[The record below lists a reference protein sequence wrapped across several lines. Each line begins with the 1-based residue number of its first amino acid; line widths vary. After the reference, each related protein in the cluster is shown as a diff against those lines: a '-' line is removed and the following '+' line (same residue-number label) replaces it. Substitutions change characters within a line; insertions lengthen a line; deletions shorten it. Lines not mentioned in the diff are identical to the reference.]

1 MTPIETR
8 STMAEEVLRAQTLII
23 STGPIIKEVV
33 PAGVD
38 QCQYYIEPAT
48 SPSLDRPW
56 DPKPSLQ
63 IEDIGVILKNLI
75 NSGDID
81 LDVIPLAIGVP
92 LVATLGFLP

>member
-1 MTPIETR
+1 
-8 STMAEEVLRAQTLII
+8 MAEEVLRAQTLII

-48 SPSLDRPW
+48 SPSLDRPR

-63 IEDIGVILKNLI
+63 IEDIRVILKNLI

-81 LDVIPLAIGVP
+81 LDVIPFGNWSSFGCDFRSFALIGDVS
-92 LVATLGFLP
+92 FL